1 MVFGM
6 ILEWKTGFGKC
17 TFKGK
22 VCCPFEQVS
31 MVVSCETET
40 GDGSKGSGA
49 LHVSG
54 FDGSFPYILAGE
66 FVCTIIEVTFY
77 QKLPLLLLLCASGLR
92 RLQREHSVRF

>member
-6 ILEWKTGFGKC
+6 ILEWKTGFGWC

-22 VCCPFEQVS
+22 VCFPLEQVS

-49 LHVSG
+49 LYVSG
-54 FDGSFPYILAGE
+54 FDGSFLYILAGK
-66 FVCTIIEVTFY
+66 FVCTIIKVIFY
-77 QKLPLLLLLCASGLR
+77 QKLPLLLLLHASGLR
-92 RLQREHSVRF
+92 CLQREHSV